1 MELMGDALRDELR
14 ALVDR
19 LPEGEL
25 TAARRYLEFLRE
37 RGSDPYAPLND
48 SDELDDAERARLHA
62 SLERGMEE
70 MRQGLGRPADEVLA
84 ELRARR

>member
-1 MELMGDALRDELR
+1 MQIMGDALRDEVR

-19 LPEGEL
+19 LPDGEL
-25 TAARRYLEFLRE
+25 NAARRYLEFLEE
-37 RGSDPYAPLND
+37 RGADPHAQFDQGDDL
-48 SDELDDAERARLHA
+48 DEAERARLHA
-62 SLERGMEE
+62 SIERGLGE